1 MVYAVK
7 QLLSVVCLK
16 RLVGLGVK
24 LAPLVKPQKLT
35 LEDLRGRSFAV
46 DAANQL
52 HQFLALIRTPD
63 GVPLKDRE
71 GRVTSHLVGLLYRT
85 TRLVTEYDIKLI
97 FVFDGKPPDL
107 KTREISKRRSQRQRA
122 EREYK
127 AAVAKGD
134 MKTAWSK
141 AVATG
146 RLTKSMAEE
155 AQQVLTYLGIPFV
168 QAPGEGEAQAA
179 YMVQRGDA
187 WATASRD
194 FDTLLFG
201 TPRLLRYLTLTGR
214 KRLPSK
220 GTSVPLEPEL
230 IDLHRVLADNGITR
244 EQLVDMALLIGTDF
258 NPGVPQIGPKTALKL
273 IKENNSID
281 NLPSKILEQLPPSF
295 HKIRRIFLDHPITD
309 EYDISPGLVD
319 KEGLIQFLCHERGF
333 SETRVTNVAERLM
346 KAKESQRQQSLDAW
360 SRDSSING
368 K

>member
-1 MVYAVK
+1 M
-7 QLLSVVCLK
+7 
-16 RLVGLGVK
+16 GVK
-24 LAPLVKPQKLT
+24 LASLVKPTKLT
-35 LEDLRGRSFAV
+35 LDELRGRSFAV

-52 HQFLALIRTPD
+52 HQFLAIIRTPD

-71 GRVTSHLVGLLYRT
+71 GRITSHLVGLLYRT
-85 TRLVTEYDIKLI
+85 TRLITEYDLKLI

-107 KTREISKRRSQRQRA
+107 KTGEIEKRREIRDRA
-122 EREYK
+122 EHEYK
-127 AAVAKGD
+127 VAIAKGD

-146 RLTKSMAEE
+146 RLTRSMADE
-155 AQQVLTYLGIPFV
+155 AKQLLTYLGIPFV

-194 FDTLLFG
+194 YDTLLFG

-220 GTSVPLEPEL
+220 GTSVPLQPEL
-230 IDLHRVLADNGITR
+230 IELNRLLSELGINR

-258 NPGVPQIGPKTALKL
+258 HPGIPQIGPKTALKL
-273 IKENNSID
+273 IKENKSLD
-281 NLPSKILEQLPPSF
+281 NLPAKILEQLPPNH
-295 HKIRRIFLDHPITD
+295 HKIRRIFLDHPIVD
-309 EYDISPGLVD
+309 EYDIASKPVD
-319 KEGLIQFLCHERGF
+319 REGILQFLCEKRGF
-333 SETRVTNVAERLM
+333 SEIRVTNVVDRLINSRS
-346 KAKESQRQQSLDAW
+346 SQQQKSLDAW
-360 SRDSSING
+360 SG